1 MRVVHTGWSSER
13 SVSAAAEPPRGPPRP
28 HGSARPPGRLAHA
41 ALWCAEPR
49 VSAGSSATQ
58 DHHTRVP
65 RAVSGCRCAPRELN
79 EHAEPIGALPRPTT
93 ARRIASPSTPPRS
106 AAAAEAIAA
115 DARTARARAARA
127 TGADRLPNRGC
138 ASRRSK
144 PSRVRAASVDP
155 GLRLHRSGH
164 GTPQRAKVAAR
175 AAGAG
180 RALLAACRCYLICQ
194 AGGAVAAF
202 AASAPRS
209 ECVWRVQ

>member
-1 MRVVHTGWSSER
+1 M
-13 SVSAAAEPPRGPPRP
+13 
-28 HGSARPPGRLAHA
+28 
-41 ALWCAEPR
+41 
-49 VSAGSSATQ
+49 SAGSSATQ

-65 RAVSGCRCAPRELN
+65 RPVSGCMCAPRELN
-79 EHAEPIGALPRPTT
+79 EHAEPVGALPRPAT
-93 ARRIASPSTPPRS
+93 ARRIASSSTPPRS

-115 DARTARARAARA
+115 GARTARARAARA

-175 AAGAG
+175 AAGAAYQ
-180 RALLAACRCYLICQ
+180 RRCSSVSTSREASV
-194 AGGAVAAF
+194 AG
-202 AASAPRS
+202 
-209 ECVWRVQ
+209 

>member
-1 MRVVHTGWSSER
+1 MGIGLSGWSIRGVVHAGWSSER
-13 SVSAAAEPPRGPPRP
+13 SVSAAAEPPHGPPRP
-28 HGSARPPGRLAHA
+28 HGSARPPGRLARA

-65 RAVSGCRCAPRELN
+65 RAVSACRCAPRELN

-106 AAAAEAIAA
+106 AAPAEAIAA
-115 DARTARARAARA
+115 AARTARARAARA

-138 ASRRSK
+138 ASRCSK

-175 AAGAG
+175 AAGAAYQ
-180 RALLAACRCYLICQ
+180 RRCSSVSTSREASV
-194 AGGAVAAF
+194 AG
-202 AASAPRS
+202 
-209 ECVWRVQ
+209 

>member
-1 MRVVHTGWSSER
+1 MGIGLSGWPTRGGSLRVVHGGWSSER

-28 HGSARPPGRLAHA
+28 HGSARPPGRLARA

-49 VSAGSSATQ
+49 LTPGSSATQ

-65 RAVSGCRCAPRELN
+65 RPVSACRCAPRELN

-115 DARTARARAARA
+115 DARTARAHAARA
-127 TGADRLPNRGC
+127 TGADRLPKRGC
-138 ASRRSK
+138 ASRCSK

-164 GTPQRAKVAAR
+164 GTPQRAKLAAR
-175 AAGAG
+175 AAGAAYQ
-180 RALLAACRCYLICQ
+180 RRCSSVSTSREASV
-194 AGGAVAAF
+194 AG
-202 AASAPRS
+202 
-209 ECVWRVQ
+209 